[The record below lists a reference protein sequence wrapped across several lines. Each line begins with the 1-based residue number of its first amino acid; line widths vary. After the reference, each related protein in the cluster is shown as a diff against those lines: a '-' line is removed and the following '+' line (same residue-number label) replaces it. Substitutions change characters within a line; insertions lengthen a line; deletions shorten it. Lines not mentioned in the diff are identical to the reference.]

1 MEAPMAVLFDID
13 GTLITTGGAGAK
25 SWLFAFD
32 KLHGVPADIGE
43 FSEAGMTDPE
53 VGRRTFTSVLG
64 RDPSDREM
72 ARLLAAYLE
81 RLPYEVDSSEGYRVL
96 DGVVELMPRLCEAG
110 VLLGLITGG
119 LEAAAHIKLGRGGL
133 NWYFCFGAYG
143 SDSADRTE
151 VAAIG
156 IKRAGTIHGHPLD
169 PGGIMIVGDT
179 PRDIEAA
186 RANRALAV
194 GVASGKYTED
204 DLREAGADH
213 VLATL
218 SDPFPGL

>member
-1 MEAPMAVLFDID
+1 MGTPMAILFDID
-13 GTLITTGGAGAK
+13 GTLISTGGAGAK

-53 VGRRTFTSVLG
+53 VGRGTFTSVMG

-72 ARLLAAYLE
+72 ARLLTTYLE
-81 RLPYEVDSSEGYRVL
+81 RLPHEVESSEGYRVL
-96 DGVVELMPRLCEAG
+96 AGVPELLPRLCEKG

-119 LEAAAHIKLGRGGL
+119 LEAAAHIKLSRGGL
-133 NWYFCFGAYG
+133 NSYFCFGAYG
-143 SDSADRTE
+143 SDSTDRSE
-151 VAAIG
+151 VAALA

-186 RANRALAV
+186 LANRAVAV
-194 GVASGKYTED
+194 GVASGKFSQE
-204 DLREAGADH
+204 DLRGAGADH
-213 VLATL
+213 VLDSLT
-218 SDPFPGL
+218 DPFPGL